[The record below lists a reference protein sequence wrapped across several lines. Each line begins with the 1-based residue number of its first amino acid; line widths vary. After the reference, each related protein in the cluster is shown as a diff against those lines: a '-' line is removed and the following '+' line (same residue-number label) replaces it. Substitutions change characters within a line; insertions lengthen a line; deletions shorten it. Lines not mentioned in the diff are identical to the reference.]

1 MEAAAKKNELYM
13 LNMGGK
19 NTKPELKMYTS
30 NEQTKR
36 AATNRPKTTD
46 VK

>member
-1 MEAAAKKNELYM
+1 MEAAAKEMSFIM

-36 AATNRPKTTD
+36 AATNRPKIPET
-46 VK
+46 